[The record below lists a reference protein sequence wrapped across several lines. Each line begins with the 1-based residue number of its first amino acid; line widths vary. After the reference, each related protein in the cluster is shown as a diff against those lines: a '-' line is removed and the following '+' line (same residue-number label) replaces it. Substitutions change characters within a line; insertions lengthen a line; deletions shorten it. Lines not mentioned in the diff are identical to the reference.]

1 MEIESRN
8 CHVCV
13 TFYSDETLSPGL
25 WYVRI
30 VVMQDWLRPPRNL
43 LVILVLLTV
52 VSVSAIG
59 WLGWRLVAQER
70 IVSAE
75 SARERLERTADR
87 IAANFRRNLNTPN
100 GIRGLR
106 LNFDRDSFEVAPPDR
121 LLFYARPQVEP
132 EASDG
137 VFREGEIYEFRMRQ
151 PSLALAFYERL
162 AHANDAAVRAGAL
175 LRLARVLRNIGR
187 RQEAIAAYERLSAI
201 VGVRVANAPAEL
213 IARYA
218 IYSLRPVAQNVEQLL
233 ADLHASRW
241 HLTRSQFEFYWD
253 EVSKLDRSHAP
264 PDAARMA
271 LAEAAS
277 SLRSLNASPH
287 GAQQIIQAGG
297 IPILAVWRDSA
308 GRRAVLLATVDS
320 VLQQICK
327 GEPVYC
333 VALDSDGKRLSGQED
348 KIAHLSLRRA
358 AEFDIPWTLGIA
370 ARAGQPDAEALARQ
384 RFLRTAIGVMML
396 FLLSGTYFI
405 WRAIRR
411 EAEISRLQSDFVS
424 GVSHEFRT
432 PLTSMRQLS
441 ELLIAGRV
449 PSEERRLLYYETL
462 LRETNRLSRLVEA
475 LLNFGRLDAAA
486 HQYNFQEIEAGQVV
500 LSAVAAFEGD
510 LGQPR
515 KIERAGERGC
525 WIRADAEALGVA
537 IRNLLDNAFKYSSA
551 DAGVQI
557 EWMRNG
563 KRIAIQVLDHGPGI
577 PPRERRRI
585 FEKFVRGSAAVA
597 LNVSG
602 TGIGLAMVHRI
613 VDAHK
618 GALRLE
624 SELGR
629 GSKFTI
635 ILPASEPR

>member
-1 MEIESRN
+1 
-8 CHVCV
+8 
-13 TFYSDETLSPGL
+13 
-25 WYVRI
+25 
-30 VVMQDWLRPPRNL
+30 
-43 LVILVLLTV
+43 
-52 VSVSAIG
+52 
-59 WLGWRLVAQER
+59 
-70 IVSAE
+70 
-75 SARERLERTADR
+75 
-87 IAANFRRNLNTPN
+87 
-100 GIRGLR
+100 
-106 LNFDRDSFEVAPPDR
+106 
-121 LLFYARPQVEP
+121 
-132 EASDG
+132 
-137 VFREGEIYEFRMRQ
+137 
-151 PSLALAFYERL
+151 
-162 AHANDAAVRAGAL
+162 
-175 LRLARVLRNIGR
+175 
-187 RQEAIAAYERLSAI
+187 
-201 VGVRVANAPAEL
+201 
-213 IARYA
+213 
-218 IYSLRPVAQNVEQLL
+218 
-233 ADLHASRW
+233 
-241 HLTRSQFEFYWD
+241 
-253 EVSKLDRSHAP
+253 
-264 PDAARMA
+264 
-271 LAEAAS
+271 
-277 SLRSLNASPH
+277 
-287 GAQQIIQAGG
+287 
-297 IPILAVWRDSA
+297 
-308 GRRAVLLATVDS
+308 
-320 VLQQICK
+320 
-327 GEPVYC
+327 
-333 VALDSDGKRLSGQED
+333 
-348 KIAHLSLRRA
+348 
-358 AEFDIPWTLGIA
+358 
-370 ARAGQPDAEALARQ
+370 
-384 RFLRTAIGVMML
+384 
-396 FLLSGTYFI
+396 
-405 WRAIRR
+405 
-411 EAEISRLQSDFVS
+411 
-424 GVSHEFRT
+424 
-432 PLTSMRQLS
+432 
-441 ELLIAGRV
+441 V